1 MECDSS
7 LNSTFRNY
15 AEFFRE
21 KSHTFKRRY
30 SEGLS
35 LYFWFQRLPEN
46 NIEHSKQNW
55 TFCHC
60 NDIGSNKTYCC
71 CVFLHIVLRALGK
84 HSDWVCHRSWIY
96 GDAIFKMTCANAC
109 ERWETKKWLLVSR
122 LQFYSFFCLI
132 SSAKNTTDQLLRINR
147 LPPFA
152 LNFMSQSPAS
162 LLSGDETCCYLFCES
177 KAFILLLVQTTWSK
191 STLAIVVWIWQ
202 QKIVSVFRY
211 EEAVN
216 TCVDSHSPCERHQL
230 KP

>member
-1 MECDSS
+1 MECDIS
-7 LNSTFRNY
+7 LNSAFRNY

-21 KSHTFKRRY
+21 KPHTIKRRY

-84 HSDWVCHRSWIY
+84 HSDWVCHRSWIC

-109 ERWETKKWLLVSR
+109 ERWETEKWLLLSR

-132 SSAKNTTDQLLRINR
+132 SSAKKHDRPIAWVIKGLLGYQCCPLLI
-147 LPPFA
+147 FA
-152 LNFMSQSPAS
+152 GWL
-162 LLSGDETCCYLFCES
+162 ES
-177 KAFILLLVQTTWSK
+177 AYSSIYT
-191 STLAIVVWIWQ
+191 
-202 QKIVSVFRY
+202 
-211 EEAVN
+211 
-216 TCVDSHSPCERHQL
+216 
-230 KP
+230 